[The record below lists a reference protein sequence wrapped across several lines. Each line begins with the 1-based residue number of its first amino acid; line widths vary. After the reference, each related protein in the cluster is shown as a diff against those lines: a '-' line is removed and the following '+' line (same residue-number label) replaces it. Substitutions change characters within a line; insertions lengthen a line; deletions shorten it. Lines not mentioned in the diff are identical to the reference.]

1 MSIVSSVVSTFL
13 PPKRKTTP
21 SGWTSFNAP
30 CCIYNG
36 HAADTRSRGGL
47 IINAEQGV
55 SYHCFNCGFKCSW
68 QSGRNLSLKFKKFLQ
83 WLGVP
88 DNIIQQLALDLL
100 KQIDNNKVYKTSIEI
115 PVFKDIELPKESTC
129 INDFKSAPTKSI
141 PVLEY
146 LYKRNLN
153 LNDTDFYWTPKTG
166 YSSRLIIPF
175 YYNCKIV
182 GYTARTVTD
191 AKPKYLTQSQPGY
204 IFNLDKQY
212 DTNNFIILCEGPI
225 DALHINGVSVLGSEL
240 SNSQILLLQ
249 SLKKEIIVIPD
260 RDKAGKKLIN
270 QAIDLNWCV
279 SFPPWE
285 NKIND
290 VSEAV
295 DKYGRLLTLYSIIKS
310 KEESSLKI
318 KLGVKKWIK

>member
-1 MSIVSSVVSTFL
+1 MSIVSNVVSTFL

-30 CCIYNG
+30 CCHHNG

-47 IINAEQGV
+47 IINAEGGV

-88 DNIIQQLALDLL
+88 DNVIQQLALDSL
-100 KQIDNNKVYKTSIEI
+100 KQISNNTVHKTSIEI
-115 PVFKDIELPKESTC
+115 PIFKDIELPKESVC
-129 INDFKSAPTKSI
+129 INDLKSAPTKSI

-153 LNDTDFYWTPKTG
+153 LNDTNFYWTPKTG

-175 YYNCKIV
+175 YYNNKVV
-182 GYTARTVTD
+182 GYTARIVTD
-191 AKPKYLTQSQPGY
+191 ATPKYLTQSQPGY
-204 IFNLDKQY
+204 IFNLDKQSNS
-212 DTNNFIILCEGPI
+212 NNFIILCEGPI
-225 DALHINGVSVLGSEL
+225 DALHVNGVSALGSEL
-240 SNSQILLLQ
+240 SSSQILLLQ
-249 SLKKEIIVIPD
+249 SLKKEIIIIPD
-260 RDKAGKKLIN
+260 RDKAGKKLID
-270 QAIDLNWCV
+270 QAIDLNWSV

-285 NKIND
+285 NNITD
-290 VSEAV
+290 VSEAA